1 MCTCSWGRTT
11 HIAPNTRLSFSHFAF
26 LIFLNHSQI
35 HTKIRVQAAYFVQ
48 YLLTLVQSTNDCF
61 TTIVKC
67 SRDNA
72 QQQIVSTK
80 QNRCAPKKIIAFISS
95 ILSERKETTEGWRLA
110 ICIPHHTVFVSELTA
125 RCGPGPP
132 DYWGFQITHNCTS
145 QSVGLLWM
153 RIGPSQRPL
162 PDGTQH
168 SQDRN
173 LRPRRNSNPQ
183 SPQARRRRPSP

>member
-1 MCTCSWGRTT
+1 MMCTCSWGRIT

-48 YLLTLVQSTNDCF
+48 YLLTLVQSINDCF

-95 ILSERKETTEGWRLA
+95 IVRKEGNNRRLTIRYLNSPPHSICFWTNSPMRARAAWLLRFPDHTQLHTAVCRTPLDEGSARRRDLY
-110 ICIPHHTVFVSELTA
+110 LTA
-125 RCGPGPP
+125 RNIHNRQTSIPP
-132 DYWGFQITHNCTS
+132 AEFEPAIAASERT
-145 QSVGLLWM
+145 
-153 RIGPSQRPL
+153 
-162 PDGTQH
+162 
-168 SQDRN
+168 
-173 LRPRRNSNPQ
+173 
-183 SPQARRRRPSP
+183 